1 MSFRRAQ
8 TVNDHWRAEL
18 PEERQRVFDD
28 LRTQWEE
35 FYAMLSV
42 ALNDA
47 IALRSSGTLVRA
59 REQAAFAAQ
68 LAVRLS
74 DALLPTIAAL
84 KQRGRTGDLLP
95 PVEPLRYD
103 HFRGETAREAASW
116 NLVLHWL
123 VPGRRSRFAVK
134 TRKLEE
140 TVAQVTRQFHE
151 AATEIA
157 DGICVEPEAGWKTL
171 EILHY
176 DLNTSMRETLVV
188 LKSYLLAASGE
199 GFAAFRG
206 RVHSPVAQ
214 PSSVSS

>member
-1 MSFRRAQ
+1 MSFRRAR
-8 TVNDHWRAEL
+8 TVNEHWLAEL
-18 PEERQRVFDD
+18 PEERQQLFDS
-28 LRTQWEE
+28 LRMQWEE

-47 IALRSSGTLVRA
+47 IALRSDGTLIRA

-74 DALLPTIAAL
+74 NALLPAIAAL
-84 KQRGRTGDLLP
+84 QERSATDDSLP
-95 PVEPLRYD
+95 PVEPLRSH

-116 NLVLHWL
+116 NLLLHWL
-123 VPGRRSRFAVK
+123 WPARRSRFALK
-134 TRKLEE
+134 TRKLDE
-140 TVAQVTRQFHE
+140 TVTELTHQFRE
-151 AATEIA
+151 YATEIA
-157 DGICVEPEAGWKTL
+157 EGTCVEPEEGWKTL

-188 LKSYLLAASGE
+188 LKSYLLTTSGD

-206 RVHSPVAQ
+206 LVQAHITQ
-214 PSSVSS
+214 PSGVSS